1 MLPALLLAT
10 ALSLR
15 DIVVVNQSPEAIF
28 TVRVGHVADGTW
40 SDDLLG
46 FARVI
51 DVSRGVAVRFPVDLS
66 VCNYD
71 VQATLRS
78 GTVVVVP
85 SVNLC
90 AADHL
95 DVKPN

>member
-1 MLPALLLAT
+1 MLAALVLAS

-15 DIVVVNQSPEAIF
+15 EVIVVNQSPEAIF
-28 TVRVGHVADGTW
+28 AIRVGHTTDGTW

-51 DVSRGVAVRFPVDLS
+51 DVSRGVAVRFPIDLS

-78 GTVVVVP
+78 GSVVVVP

-95 DVKPN
+95 DVKPD

>member
-1 MLPALLLAT
+1 MLPLLLAA
-10 ALSLR
+10 ALSVR
-15 DIVVVNQSPEAIF
+15 DIVVINQSAEAIF
-28 TVRVGHVADGTW
+28 ALRVGRVSDGTW

-46 FARVI
+46 FAEVI
-51 DVSRGVAVRFPVDLS
+51 DVSRGASVRIPVDLS

-78 GTVVVVP
+78 GAVVVVP